1 MNTTISGK
9 MQYLDD
15 LKILMLNNLP
25 YNDCSDFHIKKTD
38 ELLNVIKEHKPYI
51 NKITFYLVSSYNSGE
66 ASFLYDNDDIYFVIF
81 NVESS
86 LESTYLKK
94 GNSMIYN
101 IKAKQLNFK
110 TIEEEQFFIDKYPH
124 NYDLKTHILDEIDML
139 MLRNINE
146 IYFKHTLVDKEEE
159 SHVLEVKGNY
169 ISNNQI
175 TINIY
180 DVTKEEALISK
191 AFQAEKLQALGNM
204 SGAIAHELNNQL
216 MAIDGNI
223 ELCYK
228 SLKIKENSY
237 LTKALEASS
246 NASNLIKSLLSY
258 SVKDDISFEKIYIDD
273 LFKDIDNKINL
284 SVIKDVDFIKNVRD
298 DMARVYIYGS
308 KLLLVEAFG
317 NIITNAI
324 ESFNKTD
331 HILIMNSKVT
341 YLNTCPKD
349 AINYQNHISGKFLQ
363 IDFIDNGCGIPYE
376 LYNRIFDP
384 FFTTKDK
391 FSRSGLGLTQA
402 LGTIIKHSGI
412 LTLKSAINNGTTIS
426 VYLPCKEE
434 KMQMSFDL
442 FVNKTKILVI
452 DDDDEIVRQVLE
464 MLLKDLGYEVIS
476 SSDPYEAISIF
487 DLNKDSIDLVISD
500 MIMPKL
506 NGKELFYRIKEIKK
520 NLRFILLSGYT
531 KNNVDEKFLNDIDLF
546 LEKPIRKDVLE
557 KEIKKCLK

>member
-298 DMARVYIYGS
+298 DMTRVYIYGS

-452 DDDDEIVRQVLE
+452 DDDEIVRQVLE

>member
-452 DDDDEIVRQVLE
+452 DDDEIVRQVLE

-476 SSDPYEAISIF
+476 SSDPYEEISIF

>member
-175 TINIY
+175 AINIY

-452 DDDDEIVRQVLE
+452 DDDEIVRQVLE

>member
-452 DDDDEIVRQVLE
+452 DDDEIVRQVLE

-487 DLNKDSIDLVISD
+487 DLNKDSIDLVITD

>member
-452 DDDDEIVRQVLE
+452 DDDEIVRQVLE

-476 SSDPYEAISIF
+476 SSDPYEAISFF

>member
-452 DDDDEIVRQVLE
+452 DDEIVRQVLE

>member
-258 SVKDDISFEKIYIDD
+258 SVKDDVSFEKIYIDD

-452 DDDDEIVRQVLE
+452 DDDEIVRQVLE

>member
-86 LESTYLKK
+86 LEATYLKK

-402 LGTIIKHSGI
+402 FGTIIKHSGI

-452 DDDDEIVRQVLE
+452 DDDEIVRQVLE

>member
-15 LKILMLNNLP
+15 LKILMVNNLP

-284 SVIKDVDFIKNVRD
+284 SIIKDVDFIKNVRD

-452 DDDDEIVRQVLE
+452 DDDEIVRQVLE

>member
-434 KMQMSFDL
+434 KMQMSFDYL
-442 FVNKTKILVI
+442 
-452 DDDDEIVRQVLE
+452 
-464 MLLKDLGYEVIS
+464 
-476 SSDPYEAISIF
+476 
-487 DLNKDSIDLVISD
+487 
-500 MIMPKL
+500 
-506 NGKELFYRIKEIKK
+506 
-520 NLRFILLSGYT
+520 
-531 KNNVDEKFLNDIDLF
+531 
-546 LEKPIRKDVLE
+546 
-557 KEIKKCLK
+557 

>member
-38 ELLNVIKEHKPYI
+38 ELINVIKEHKPYI

-308 KLLLVEAFG
+308 KLLLVETFG

-452 DDDDEIVRQVLE
+452 DDDEIVRQVLE

-506 NGKELFYRIKEIKK
+506 NGKELFYRLKEIKK

>member
-452 DDDDEIVRQVLE
+452 DDDEIVRQVLE

-476 SSDPYEAISIF
+476 SSVPYEAISIF

>member
-452 DDDDEIVRQVLE
+452 DDDEIVRQVLE

-531 KNNVDEKFLNDIDLF
+531 KNNVDGKFLNDIDLF

>member
-159 SHVLEVKGNY
+159 AHVLEVKGNY

-452 DDDDEIVRQVLE
+452 DDDEIVRQVLE

>member
-258 SVKDDISFEKIYIDD
+258 SVKDDITFEKIYIDD

-452 DDDDEIVRQVLE
+452 DDDEIVRQVLE

>member
-349 AINYQNHISGKFLQ
+349 AINYQNHISVKFLQ

-452 DDDDEIVRQVLE
+452 DDDEIVRQVLE

>member
-191 AFQAEKLQALGNM
+191 AFQALGNM

-452 DDDDEIVRQVLE
+452 DDDEIVRQVLE

>member
-25 YNDCSDFHIKKTD
+25 CNDCSDFHIKKTD

-452 DDDDEIVRQVLE
+452 DDDEIVRQVLE

>member
-331 HILIMNSKVT
+331 HILIMNIKVT

-452 DDDDEIVRQVLE
+452 DDDEIVRQVLE

>member
-25 YNDCSDFHIKKTD
+25 YNNCSDFHIKKTD

-452 DDDDEIVRQVLE
+452 DDDEIVRQVLE

>member
-376 LYNRIFDP
+376 LYNHIFDP

-452 DDDDEIVRQVLE
+452 DDDEIVRQVLE

>member
-452 DDDDEIVRQVLE
+452 DDDEIVRQVLE
-464 MLLKDLGYEVIS
+464 MLLNDLGYDVIS

>member
-25 YNDCSDFHIKKTD
+25 YNDCSDFHIKRTD

-426 VYLPCKEE
+426 VYLPCKED

-452 DDDDEIVRQVLE
+452 DDDEIVRQVLK

>member
-15 LKILMLNNLP
+15 LKILILNNLP

-452 DDDDEIVRQVLE
+452 DDDEIVRQVLE

>member
-317 NIITNAI
+317 NIIANAI

-452 DDDDEIVRQVLE
+452 DDDEIVRQVLE

>member
-9 MQYLDD
+9 MQYLND

-452 DDDDEIVRQVLE
+452 DDDEIVRQVLE

>member
-452 DDDDEIVRQVLE
+452 DDDEIVRQVLE

-506 NGKELFYRIKEIKK
+506 NGKELFYRLKEIKK

>member
-110 TIEEEQFFIDKYPH
+110 TIEEEHFFIDKYPY

-452 DDDDEIVRQVLE
+452 DDDEIVRQVLE

>member
-452 DDDDEIVRQVLE
+452 DDDEIVRQVLE

-506 NGKELFYRIKEIKK
+506 NGKELFYHIKEIKK

>member
-175 TINIY
+175 TINIF

-402 LGTIIKHSGI
+402 LGTIIKYSGI

-452 DDDDEIVRQVLE
+452 DDDEIVRQVLE

>member
-452 DDDDEIVRQVLE
+452 DDDEIVRQVLE

-557 KEIKKCLK
+557 KEIKKRLK

>member
-180 DVTKEEALISK
+180 DVTKEEELISK

-452 DDDDEIVRQVLE
+452 DDDEIVRQVLE

>member
-452 DDDDEIVRQVLE
+452 DDDEIVRQVLE

-506 NGKELFYRIKEIKK
+506 NGKELFYRIKKIKK

>member
-349 AINYQNHISGKFLQ
+349 AINYQNRISGKFLQ

-452 DDDDEIVRQVLE
+452 DDDEIVRQVLE

>member
-204 SGAIAHELNNQL
+204 SGAIVHELNNQL

-452 DDDDEIVRQVLE
+452 DDDEIVRQVLE

>member
-146 IYFKHTLVDKEEE
+146 IYFKHTLVDTEEE

-452 DDDDEIVRQVLE
+452 DDDEIVRQVLE

>member
-15 LKILMLNNLP
+15 LKILMLNNIP

-452 DDDDEIVRQVLE
+452 DDDEIVRQVLE

>member
-175 TINIY
+175 IINIY

-452 DDDDEIVRQVLE
+452 DDDEIVRQVLE